1 MTALTTEQT
10 NFYQQNGYLAPI
22 DIFTEDEARALY
34 TTFQQLENNYGDEL
48 QGYGRNNAHQ
58 VLPLFDQVVH
68 HPHIL
73 DVIESLIGP
82 NILVAGTT
90 LFIKEPEQ
98 RGFISWHQDARY
110 NGLKPYNWVTAWLAL
125 TEVTK
130 ENGCMYMWPESH
142 LAGERGHVDTY
153 GEDNLLTR
161 GQTVMDVPEDKI
173 VPIELRPG
181 QLSIHHPWVVHGSG
195 HNTSDKRRVGF
206 AIQSYIGTDV
216 EQHLG
221 KTYVQLARGR
231 DDYDHHFPVP
241 RASGSMV
248 GNEVTM
254 WHTANQ
260 ELREV
265 LYSDAKKLGKY

>member
-1 MTALTTEQT
+1 MTALTTDQAE
-10 NFYQQNGYLAPI
+10 FYQQNGYLAPI
-22 DIFTEDEARALY
+22 DILTDDEADKLY
-34 TTFQQLENNYGDEL
+34 ATFRCLENDHGESL
-48 QGYGRNNAHQ
+48 LGYGRNNAHQ
-58 VLPLFDQVVH
+58 VLPLFDQIAH
-68 HPHIL
+68 HPSIL

-90 LFIKEPEQ
+90 LFVKEPEQ

-125 TEVTK
+125 TEVTI

-142 LAGERGHVDTY
+142 LVGQRDHVDTY
-153 GEDNLLTR
+153 GDDNLLTR

-181 QLSIHHPWVVHGSG
+181 QLSVHHPWIVHGSG
-195 HNTSDKRRVGF
+195 HNTSNKRRVGF

-231 DDYDHHFPVP
+231 DDYNHHLLAR
-241 RASGSMV
+241 RASGVMV
-248 GNEVTM
+248 DDEVAM
-254 WHTANQ
+254 WHAANQ
-260 ELREV
+260 ELRGV
-265 LYSDAKKLGKY
+265 LYSDAEKLGKY